1 MENDLN
7 ARLAA
12 MSMHFSKS
20 QRALAGYIVDHCD
33 KAAFLT
39 ANKLGEAV
47 GVSESTVVRFAV
59 RLGYDGYPELQRAVQ
74 ELIRNRLTAVQR
86 LDVTAS
92 LLDEQDVLKSV
103 MREDID
109 RISATLA
116 SVDAAVF
123 DDAVRRTLGAR
134 RIYIIGLR
142 SSSAL
147 AEFLYFYFNLIFEDV
162 KLLTSSSSSV
172 LSEQLLRANK
182 GRYDHRH
189 QLPAL
194 FAHDGGRAGV
204 RAWQGRGRD
213 RDYGQPRLAAR
224 AARGLRAFAESDT
237 ASFVDSLVAP
247 MSLINAL
254 VVAAGMHRR
263 EALRQV
269 FGDLEGI
276 WDKYEVYRK
285 AETLLRY
292 GKCDNHRRRGSRNDG
307 GGNRRARGP

>member
-12 MSMHFSKS
+12 MSAHFSKS
-20 QRALAGYIVDHCD
+20 QRALANYIVDHCD

-59 RLGYDGYPELQRAVQ
+59 RLGYEGYPELQRAVQ

-92 LLDEQDVLKSV
+92 LLDEQNVLKSV

-116 SVDAAVF
+116 SVDAGVF
-123 DDAVRRTLGAR
+123 DDVVRRTLRAE

-172 LSEQLLRANK
+172 LSEQLLRAKRGDAIIGISFPRYSRMTVDALAYAHGK
-182 GRYDHRH
+182 GADVIAITVSPVSPLVQHADC
-189 QLPAL
+189 AL
-194 FAHDGGRAGV
+194 
-204 RAWQGRGRD
+204 
-213 RDYGQPRLAAR
+213 Y
-224 AARGLRAFAESDT
+224 AESDT

-254 VVAAGMHRR
+254 VVATGMHRR

-285 AETLLRY
+285 AETL
-292 GKCDNHRRRGSRNDG
+292 
-307 GGNRRARGP
+307 

>member
-1 MENDLN
+1 MEYDLN
-7 ARLAA
+7 ARIAA
-12 MSMHFSKS
+12 VSGGLSKS
-20 QRALAGYIVDHCD
+20 QKALAGYIVDHCD

-59 RLGYDGYPELQRAVQ
+59 RLGYEGYPELQNAVQ

-92 LLDEQDVLKSV
+92 LLKEQDVLKSV

-109 RISATLA
+109 RIGATL
-116 SVDAAVF
+116 SGIDAQVF
-123 DDAVRRTLGAR
+123 DDAVRRILSAH

-147 AEFLYFYFNLIFEDV
+147 AEFMFFYFNLIFEDV

-172 LSEQLLRANK
+172 LSEQLLRAGSEDAVIGISFPRYSRMTVDALAYAREK
-182 GRYDHRH
+182 GADVIAITDS
-189 QLPAL
+189 AL
-194 FAHDGGRAGV
+194 SPLVAQSDCTL
-204 RAWQGRGRD
+204 
-213 RDYGQPRLAAR
+213 Y
-224 AARGLRAFAESDT
+224 AESDT

-254 VVAAGMHRR
+254 VVAVGMHRR
-263 EALRQV
+263 DALRKV
-269 FGDLEGI
+269 FADLEDI
-276 WDKYEVYRK
+276 FDKYEVYRK
-285 AETLLRY
+285 AGTQ
-292 GKCDNHRRRGSRNDG
+292 
-307 GGNRRARGP
+307 

>member
-20 QRALAGYIVDHCD
+20 QRALAAYLVDHCD

-59 RLGYDGYPELQRAVQ
+59 RLGYEGYPELQRAVQ

-92 LLDEQDVLKSV
+92 LLDEQNVLKSV

-109 RISATLA
+109 RISTTLA

-142 SSSAL
+142 SS
-147 AEFLYFYFNLIFEDV
+147 
-162 KLLTSSSSSV
+162 
-172 LSEQLLRANK
+172 
-182 GRYDHRH
+182 
-189 QLPAL
+189 
-194 FAHDGGRAGV
+194 
-204 RAWQGRGRD
+204 
-213 RDYGQPRLAAR
+213 
-224 AARGLRAFAESDT
+224 
-237 ASFVDSLVAP
+237 
-247 MSLINAL
+247 
-254 VVAAGMHRR
+254 
-263 EALRQV
+263 
-269 FGDLEGI
+269 
-276 WDKYEVYRK
+276 
-285 AETLLRY
+285 
-292 GKCDNHRRRGSRNDG
+292 
-307 GGNRRARGP
+307 